1 MTQPKEP
8 RIILLNPIW
17 NKVFCLS
24 VMHMNFTSR
33 ALTHKMDL
41 WIVYPTPTFQ
51 DMIQHKDA
59 YDPARQWPVV
69 YMLHGAGGDGFEWV
83 QRADVEA
90 WCCKYGFIA
99 VLPSCHLSF
108 YNDTPDGRNF
118 AAYVAWEL
126 PAMIEATFHASP
138 AAKDRYIMGYS
149 MGGFGAVRIGLCN
162 PDRYRKIASLSG
174 CMDVS
179 GFINAFEGG
188 SIFRIHGALAGWPD
202 LQGGDNDS
210 LALLEKAAARKARGE
225 YVPPMYHTVGKQDF
239 IYEYSQ
245 AWRKKAQALGLD
257 FIYTEGEGIHDFSYW
272 NPRIDQEVLPFFFG
286 S

>member
-1 MTQPKEP
+1 M
-8 RIILLNPIW
+8 
-17 NKVFCLS
+17 S

-33 ALTHKMDL
+33 SLTQKMDL
-41 WIVYPTPTFQ
+41 WVVYPTPTLQ

-59 YDPARQWPVV
+59 YDATRQWPVV

-99 VLPSCHLSF
+99 VMPSCQLSF

-118 AAYVAWEL
+118 ATYVAWEL
-126 PAMIEATFHASP
+126 PNMIEATFHASRQ
-138 AAKDRYIMGYS
+138 AKDRYLTGYS

-162 PDRYRKIASLSG
+162 PDRYHKLASLSG
-174 CMDVS
+174 CMDVA

-202 LQGGDNDS
+202 IQGSDNDT
-210 LALLEKAAARKARGE
+210 LALLDRAAARKARGE
-225 YVPPMYHTVGKQDF
+225 YVPPPCTIPWASRISSMHTAKNGVKKPRPWGWISSIPKGMGSM
-239 IYEYSQ
+239 ISPIGTPASSRRYSPSSL
-245 AWRKKAQALGLD
+245 KADRRCWAAGERAAL
-257 FIYTEGEGIHDFSYW
+257 
-272 NPRIDQEVLPFFFG
+272 
-286 S
+286 

>member
-1 MTQPKEP
+1 M
-8 RIILLNPIW
+8 
-17 NKVFCLS
+17 F

-33 ALTHKMDL
+33 SLTQKMDL
-41 WIVYPTPTFQ
+41 WVVYPTPTLQ

-59 YDPARQWPVV
+59 YDATRQWPVV

-99 VLPSCHLSF
+99 VMPSCQLSF

-118 AAYVAWEL
+118 ATYVAWEL
-126 PAMIEATFHASP
+126 PNMIEATFHASRQ
-138 AAKDRYIMGYS
+138 AKDRYLTGYS

-162 PDRYRKIASLSG
+162 PDRYHKLASLSG
-174 CMDVS
+174 CMDVA

-202 LQGGDNDS
+202 IQGSDNDT
-210 LALLEKAAARKARGE
+210 LALLDRAAARKARGE

-239 IYEYSQ
+239 IYAYSQ
-245 AWRKKAQALGLD
+245 EWRKKAQALGLD
-257 FIYTEGEGIHDFSYW
+257 FIYTEGDGVHDFSYW
-272 NPRIDQEVLPFFFG
+272 NPRIEQEVLPFFFEG
-286 S
+286 

>member
-17 NKVFCLS
+17 NEVFCLS

-41 WIVYPTPTFQ
+41 WIVYPTPTLQ

-69 YMLHGAGGDGFEWV
+69 YMLHGAGGDGFEWI

-118 AAYVAWEL
+118 VAYVAWEL

-225 YVPPMYHTVGKQDF
+225 YVPPHVPYRR
-239 IYEYSQ
+239 Q
-245 AWRKKAQALGLD
+245 AGFHLRIQPSLAQKSPGPGLGLHLHRGGRD
-257 FIYTEGEGIHDFSYW
+257 
-272 NPRIDQEVLPFFFG
+272 P
-286 S
+286 